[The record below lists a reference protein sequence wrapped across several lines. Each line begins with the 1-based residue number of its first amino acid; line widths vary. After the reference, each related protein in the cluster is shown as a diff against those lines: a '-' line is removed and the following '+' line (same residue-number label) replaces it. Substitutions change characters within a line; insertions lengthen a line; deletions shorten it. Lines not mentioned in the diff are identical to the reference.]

1 MNQFFVCLFVFSLKL
16 PEEQEN
22 TGEAEILLNESSSP
36 SFKLEQP
43 QRQKSSTES
52 IVSQISSKSEDSD

>member
-1 MNQFFVCLFVFSLKL
+1 LSVFFVFSLKL

-22 TGEAEILLNESSSP
+22 KSEAEILLNESSSP

-43 QRQKSSTES
+43 QRQISSTES
-52 IVSQISSKSEDSD
+52 IVSQISSKSEDIE